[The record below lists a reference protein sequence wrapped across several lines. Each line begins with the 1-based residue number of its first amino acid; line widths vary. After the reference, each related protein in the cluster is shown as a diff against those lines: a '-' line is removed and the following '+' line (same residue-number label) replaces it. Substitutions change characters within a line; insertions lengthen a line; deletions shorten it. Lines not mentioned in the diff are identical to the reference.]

1 MGQTQAAQ
9 LAEQMSLTTTVT
21 GSPLGAVCAIGAL
34 EGFPVAIAWNKR
46 LKAGAAGSPGNGKT
60 GRSTVTFLIR
70 FKKGTLQV
78 PVQTLAG
85 QISANQEILQAME
98 IKDKRGARRLS
109 MTAGP
114 DSFRFHWDYSFRAPK
129 AAGAAT
135 VLRALIGI
143 FRGVATPVGN
153 DCEVCGGTRT
163 GELGS
168 VNGVLISV
176 CAGCRERMGE
186 EDRRKIEAYE
196 ALTANPLLGTLFGL
210 GAAAAGAL
218 LWGGI
223 AYGLNRIF
231 LYGGILIGV
240 GIAWSVN
247 KGMGKVTLYGRALT
261 VVLTIASV
269 LAGDF
274 FFLWLSAAS
283 QLNEPLSLDL
293 AERLWAHFVQIE
305 FADSS
310 GYVSVLFGLLGAVF
324 ILFTNRPP
332 VARRVFVPIAQAR

>member
-1 MGQTQAAQ
+1 MSKTQAAQ
-9 LAEQMSLTTTVT
+9 LAELMSLTTTSA
-21 GSPLGAVCAIGAL
+21 GSPLGAICATGAL
-34 EGFPVAIAWNKR
+34 EGFPVAVAWNRR
-46 LKAGAAGSPGNGKT
+46 LKPGAAGYPGNGKT
-60 GRSTVTFLIR
+60 GRPTVTFLIR
-70 FKKGTLQV
+70 FKAKTLKV
-78 PVQTLAG
+78 PVETLAG
-85 QISANQEILQAME
+85 QISSRPEILAAMG
-98 IKDKRGARRLS
+98 IKDKSGAKRMS
-109 MTAGP
+109 MTTGP
-114 DSFRFHWDYSFRAPK
+114 DSFLFHWDYSFRAPK
-129 AAGAAT
+129 PDAVAT
-135 VLRALIGI
+135 VLRTLIGML
-143 FRGVATPVGN
+143 RETATPIGS

-186 EDRRKIEAYE
+186 EDRRKLEAYE
-196 ALTANPLLGTLFGL
+196 AITANPLMGTLAGA

-247 KGMGKVTLYGRALT
+247 KGMGKVTLFGRALT

-274 FFLWLSAAS
+274 FFLWLSAAN

-293 AERLWAHFVQIE
+293 AQRLWAHFVQIE

-332 VARRVFVPIAQAR
+332 VARRVYVPIAQAR